1 MWKDFPAIFLHLRQK
16 EHFTAGGEYGH
27 IRDTLQ
33 LSQDIYRSGAEE
45 SASETKVH
53 CVHEPDL

>member
-1 MWKDFPAIFLHLRQK
+1 MWKDFPAIFLHQRQK
-16 EHFTAGGEYGH
+16 EHFYSRQKIQEFLRHFAVI
-27 IRDTLQ
+27 IRH
-33 LSQDIYRSGAEE
+33 LSERAEE